1 MNLLLEEDLG
11 NDIRAPAS
19 ARPER
24 RAGRIEAGFRR

>member
-19 ARPER
+19 TQLEQ